1 MKKLSYILSILIIT
15 ANTSCKLSEQMIPDS
30 ISQSQTLDSKES
42 IKNEIDKIANKL
54 IKSKYNIGLVV
65 AVLHNNET
73 NIYTYGYADKSKK
86 NLMNEN
92 TIIGIGSTTKM
103 LVNSVGLI
111 LEAKGII
118 DFDETIGEIL
128 PKSIEYKDEDVRD
141 ITLRE
146 LTLHSSGLPREP
158 DDLKTKKTMFRYMF
172 TGKNIYGHIDT
183 EYMYNYLTHLELNKK
198 NIEDATYSNIGSG
211 LLAYLFTLKTNKSL
225 NELLEEY
232 LFQPLHMES
241 TTLTLP
247 KNNKYLA
254 TGYVGDFPP
263 LMKQNRPLKNWQWS
277 DMMIGTGGA
286 YSTVKDLIKITKAHL
301 SLSNT
306 SLDSILKK
314 SHETHTYEDY
324 RKKGGVFYTMAWQ
337 VNEFKKY
344 NTRIHYKYG
353 VIAGFSSYVG
363 MNTKTN
369 DAIIVLKNNFN
380 WKNDIGH
387 NILLKLGANK

>member
-15 ANTSCKLSEQMIPDS
+15 ANTSCKLSDQMIPDS

-42 IKNEIDKIANKL
+42 IKNEVDKIANKL
-54 IKSKYNIGLVV
+54 IKSKYNLGLVV

-73 NIYTYGYADKSKK
+73 SIYTYGYADKSKK

-92 TIIGIGSTTKM
+92 TNIGIGSNTKV
-103 LVNSVGLI
+103 LVNSLGLI

-118 DFDETIGEIL
+118 DFDETIGDIL
-128 PKSIEYKDEDVRD
+128 PKDIEYKDGDVRD

-158 DDLKTKKTMFRYMF
+158 GDLKTQKAMFRYAF

-183 EYMYNYLTHLELNKK
+183 EYMYNYLSNLKLNKK
-198 NIEDATYSNIGSG
+198 NIKATYSNIGSG
-211 LLAYLFTLKTNKSL
+211 LLAYLFTLKTNISL
-225 NELLEEY
+225 NELLEKH
-232 LFQPLHMES
+232 LFGPLEMENTS
-241 TTLTLP
+241 LIFP
-247 KNNKYLA
+247 ENNNNLA

-263 LMKQNRPLKNWQWS
+263 LMRKNRPLENWAWS
-277 DMMIGTGGA
+277 DIMIGTGGA
-286 YSTVKDLIKITKAHL
+286 YSTAKDLIKIVKAHL
-301 SLSNT
+301 SISNT
-306 SLDSILKK
+306 PLDSILNK
-314 SHETHTYEDY
+314 SHETHTCED
-324 RKKGGVFYTMAWQ
+324 GIFYTMAWQ
-337 VNEFKKY
+337 VADFKKY

-380 WKNDIGH
+380 WKDDIGH

>member
-1 MKKLSYILSILIIT
+1 MNKLSYILSILIIT

-42 IKNEIDKIANKL
+42 IKNEVDKIANKL

-92 TIIGIGSTTKM
+92 TVIGIGSNTKV
-103 LVNSVGLI
+103 LVNSLGLI

-118 DFDETIGEIL
+118 DFDETIGDIL
-128 PKSIEYKDEDVRD
+128 PKSIEYKDEDVRN

-146 LTLHSSGLPREP
+146 LTLHTSGLPREP
-158 DDLKTKKTMFRYMF
+158 GDRKTKKAMLRYAF
-172 TGKNIYGHIDT
+172 AGKNIYDHIDT
-183 EYMYNYLTHLELNKK
+183 EYMYNYLSRIKINKQ
-198 NIEDATYSNIGSG
+198 NIEGATYSNIGSG
-211 LLAYLFTLKTNKSL
+211 LLAHLFTLKTNKSL
-225 NELLEEY
+225 NELLKKY
-232 LFQPLHMES
+232 LFEPLHMEN

-254 TGYVGDFPP
+254 TGYAGDFPP
-263 LMKQNRPLKNWQWS
+263 LMKKNRPLKNWQWS
-277 DMMIGTGGA
+277 DIMIGTGGG
-286 YSTVKDLIKITKAHL
+286 YSTAKDLIEITKAHL

-306 SLDSILKK
+306 SLDSILRK
-314 SHETHTYEDY
+314 SHETHTYEDE
-324 RKKGGVFYTMAWQ
+324 VFYTMAWQ
-337 VNEFKKY
+337 VKKIKKY
-344 NTRIHYKYG
+344 NTIIHYKYG

-380 WKNDIGH
+380 WKDDIGH
-387 NILLKLGANK
+387 NILLKLGTNK